1 MAHIHLAELDFN
13 RIRQLQARS
22 IHTYSH
28 TSMEHQ
34 SDVVVV
40 DVDVDVDVVVDDDDD
55 DDADD
60 DDGNPTPPYFRSA
73 PKGILPPKKKTHQQ
87 SSERRP
93 KPLSSPNL
101 LVG

>member
-1 MAHIHLAELDFN
+1 
-13 RIRQLQARS
+13 
-22 IHTYSH
+22 
-28 TSMEHQ
+28 MEHQ

-40 DVDVDVDVVVDDDDD
+40 DVDVDVDVVVVDDDDY
-55 DDADD
+55 